1 MRKILSAFC
10 FFLAVA
16 AAQEPGL
23 RRPATGGV
31 PPAGGAAGQEARGIE
46 KKDIRAIIVYPD
58 GVYGP
63 GEVQRFEATVSGIVD
78 AIASGAKLT
87 KADAAR
93 SANAGSADAFVR
105 QVSQQLRPG
114 RRVVYLGITALPAS
128 AGNRPIACPPPGCGC
143 DQNEHGT
150 GIDCSCALLMDA
162 KLGPWCMCL
171 LCIEKHELSWF
182 PESDLRSASPKGG
195 TQAGAGRPEMDGLLV
210 VVVTPP
216 DARRET
222 RLRLAQSAI
231 ESVKSEPW
239 PARVVIKIKSSPQ

>member
-1 MRKILSAFC
+1 MRKTLSAFC

-31 PPAGGAAGQEARGIE
+31 PPGSGAAGQEARGIE

-63 GEVQRFEATVSGIVD
+63 GEVQRFEATVSGLVD

-93 SANAGSADAFVR
+93 SANPSAGNALA
-105 QVSQQLRPG
+105 QQISQQLRPG
-114 RRVVYLGITALPAS
+114 HRIFYLGLTALPAS
-128 AGNRPIACPPPGCGC
+128 AGNKQIPCPPENCGC
-143 DQNEHGT
+143 DET
-150 GIDCSCALLMDA
+150 GGISCSCGLINSG
-162 KLGPWCMCL
+162 LGPYCMCL
-171 LCIEKHELSWF
+171 LCYPQGPKLTPF
-182 PESDLRSASPKGG
+182 PEEEPVMDSLHIKGRMQG
-195 TQAGAGRPEMDGLLV
+195 AAGGSGSDGLLV